1 MEELP
6 SGKQVTEMHVIGHHR
21 GSATEGFVPGSA
33 EIQPLL
39 QMIQYPG
46 FELILEDVMRTFTS
60 HYH

>member
-46 FELILEDVMRTFTS
+46 F
-60 HYH
+60 